1 MLIYL
6 NGEREREFVGVVVSE
21 HQPQQTKP
29 LKMHEVRFKNCLG
42 VGLGWVQGGW
52 KVLAVPE

>member
-6 NGEREREFVGVVVSE
+6 NGEREFVGVVVSE

-52 KVLAVPE
+52 EILALPE